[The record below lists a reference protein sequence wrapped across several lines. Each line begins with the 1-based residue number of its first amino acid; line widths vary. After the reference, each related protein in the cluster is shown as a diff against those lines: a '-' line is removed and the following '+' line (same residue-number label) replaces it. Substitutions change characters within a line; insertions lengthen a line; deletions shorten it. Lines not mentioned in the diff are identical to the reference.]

1 VPETIEASLQ
11 LAEAVLVDLG
21 IPMGPVLVSIHEKRA
36 EFQAEIK
43 SAGPGAPVR
52 ALGQTRLRR
61 NSDLAA
67 GLTAHPKTETRHA
80 ASENQV

>member
-1 VPETIEASLQ
+1 M
-11 LAEAVLVDLG
+11 DLG

-43 SAGPGAPVR
+43 ATVPGAPVR

-61 NSDLAA
+61 TAP
-67 GLTAHPKTETRHA
+67 GLHGHA
-80 ASENQV
+80 TSVPPPG